1 MALVGG
7 SGAWQAAAS
16 GEGPFGGVITVE
28 VNRRELEAQITG
40 SAEMPL
46 KGSLHISLIADRGPR
61 GHAPRWLPVGP
72 II

>member
-7 SGAWQAAAS
+7 SGAWQAAAT

-28 VNRRELEAQITG
+28 ANRRELEAEIIG

-46 KGSLHISLIADRGPR
+46 KGSLHTYL
-61 GHAPRWLPVGP
+61 
-72 II
+72 